1 MGKMYEQANR
11 QQVGTVKVL
20 LIEDNPDDAR
30 MVKRL
35 LSEAPG
41 AMEVC
46 SGRFKAFEV
55 SWVRGLAEA
64 FRLLSQSKS
73 DPAKSDPTSFSAVL
87 VDLQLSDATE
97 LEALAAVRSAAASSP
112 VIVLTDF
119 DDDGLALTAIQRGA
133 QDYVAKDHLDSRLLV
148 RTIRHAI
155 ERKRVEVELHRH
167 AREVEAARA
176 RIEQQ
181 AAELERINRELDD
194 FTYIASHDLKEPLR
208 GIAAYCAILLEDYQ
222 DKIDVDGKQ
231 RLDTL
236 VRLCG
241 RLENLIGDLLT
252 YCHVGGSRPMQ
263 RRIDLG
269 LVVEEV
275 IETLRPSIDQRRAS
289 VRIATPLPAVPG
301 DATLIGMALSN
312 LIGNGLKFNDQQRPR
327 IEIGC
332 LPTSPATIYV
342 RDNGIGI
349 EPRYHEEIFTI
360 FRRLHGRTEYEG
372 TGAGLTI
379 VRKIIQTH
387 GGQIW
392 IESEPGKGTTFFF
405 TLAPST
411 ERRSAEKPPL
421 EQPPKAPHWTQY
433 AAAQSKI
440 RFFAS

>member
-1 MGKMYEQANR
+1 
-11 QQVGTVKVL
+11 
-20 LIEDNPDDAR
+20 DNPDDAR
-30 MVKRL
+30 MVERL
-35 LSEAPG
+35 LSESQG
-41 AMEVC
+41 AMEIC

-64 FRLLSQSKS
+64 FGLLSHCKLE
-73 DPAKSDPTSFSAVL
+73 PTGFSAVL

-97 LEALAAVRSAAASSP
+97 LEALAAVRSAAASAP

-119 DDDGLALTAIQRGA
+119 DDDGLALTAIQQGA
-133 QDYVAKDHLDSRLLV
+133 QDYVAKDHLDGRLLV

-155 ERKRVEVELHRH
+155 ERKRAEVELRCH

-181 AAELERINRELDD
+181 AAELRRINRELDD

-208 GIAAYCAILLEDYQ
+208 GIAAYCGILLEDYQ
-222 DKIDVDGKQ
+222 DKLDVDGKQ

-263 RRIDLG
+263 CKIDLG
-269 LVVEEV
+269 RVAEEV
-275 IETLRPSIDQRRAS
+275 IEMLRPSIDHRCAL
-289 VRIATPLPAVPG
+289 VRITDSLPAVPG
-301 DATLIGMALSN
+301 DATLIGMVLSN
-312 LIGNGLKFNDQQRPR
+312 LIGNGLKFNDHQRPR

-349 EPRYHEEIFTI
+349 EPKYHEDIFTI

-387 GGQIW
+387 GGRIW
-392 IESEPGKGTTFFF
+392 LESAPGKGTTFFF
-405 TLAPST
+405 TLGP
-411 ERRSAEKPPL
+411 SAEKPPL
-421 EQPPKAPHWTQY
+421 EQPPKAPHWTQHA
-433 AAAQSKI
+433 AAAQQSGI
-440 RFFAS
+440 RSFAS